1 MFTHLHLHTEYSLL
15 DGLSRIPMLMDRASE
30 LGQEAVGLTDHG
42 VLYGAVQFYK
52 EANARG
58 IKPII
63 GVEAYVARGSRRS
76 REPNDKQPFHL
87 TLLARNEAGYR
98 NLLAAVTKAHLEG
111 YYYRPRMDK
120 EVLEEHHEG
129 IIALSGCTSSEIAR
143 LLTEGRFEDAVKA
156 ARWYQEVFGDF
167 FIEVQ
172 EHGIEEGKE
181 LNRKLVE
188 LARETGLPLVATND
202 VHYVRQEDAPFQDI
216 LLCIGTNSS
225 VLDDKRLRMAGEPA
239 CYYLKPEEE
248 MRALFPEL
256 PEACD
261 NTWRIAEMC
270 DLSLSAMGG
279 EHLHLPK
286 AEVPPG
292 TTAEEHLADLCRQGL
307 ARLYP
312 SPASDGSGQ
321 APSTGSGQARSAAE
335 DPRNRLEYEL
345 EVVRQTGFADYIL
358 VVNDFAQYAHD
369 RGIRMAIR
377 GSAAASIILYCLG
390 VTEIDPL
397 EHRLVFE
404 RFLNV
409 ERREMP
415 DVDID
420 FAEDR
425 RDEMI
430 RYAAEKYGRD
440 RVAQIITF
448 GTLGARASLRD
459 VGRALGMTYADV
471 DRVVRLV
478 PTMPPSFG
486 VMTIEKALEEGPEL
500 RQIYEDDAKIGEL
513 IDTAR
518 ALEGVA
524 RHASTHAA
532 GVVIAP
538 EPLLSFLP
546 LQRPSSGDEAA
557 LPTTQYAMND
567 VADLGLLKMDF
578 LGLTNLTILGLAV
591 EVIRETCGEEI
602 HLSKLPDGDPR
613 TYEMLSAG
621 DTFGVFQLESGGMR
635 RAVQELRP
643 TSIKDLAAL
652 VALYRPGPMQH
663 IPTYIH
669 GKHGLDPIAY
679 PHPDLAEILDETY
692 GVIVYQDQVLHI
704 AQKFAGYT
712 LGQADIMRKAMGK
725 KKREMMSGEEQH
737 FLDGAVAKGYSP
749 QEAQQIYDLIEP
761 FAGYA
766 FNKAHAVSYATIAYQ
781 TAYLKA
787 NYPEEYMTA
796 VLRMAGNHPAGAAQ
810 RVAEAYAEC
819 RRRGIVVLPPD
830 VNHGGVNFRL
840 EAQDD
845 GPAGGGHGARAI
857 RFGLAN
863 IKNVGEGMVQGII
876 EARDEGGPF
885 DSVDDFFARVNHR
898 HLNKRA
904 LESMTKA
911 GAFDALCSRNAL
923 LTGLDRA
930 IATAQRSQRQ
940 REAGQG
946 SLFDLLGEDAK
957 PSLGGLHL
965 DDAETPQAQRL
976 AWEKELLGVYVSEHP
991 FARAAKALEPHLSC
1005 RLAEVSADVAGRE
1018 VVLGGTVIATRSLTT
1033 RDGRPFLAA
1042 TIEDETGASREIT
1055 IWPDTYEGTREM
1067 WQVGTPVV
1075 ATVRVRTRD
1084 ERLQLGVQKA
1094 VAYVEGEF
1102 DPAALAVPR
1111 GNGNGNRRRNH
1122 EQGAGRNA
1130 NHVADNGP
1138 QALRIVLEETDDH
1151 EGDEERLRSL
1161 VNALR
1166 EYEGEGAVHLSIQQ
1180 RDGEQVD
1187 MELPRARYCPE
1198 LEHRLGEIVGP
1209 WGRVG
1214 A

>member
-15 DGLSRIPMLMDRASE
+15 DGLSRIPLLMDRAQE

-42 VLYGAVQFYK
+42 VLYGAIQFYK
-52 EANARG
+52 EAKARG

-63 GVEAYVARGSRRS
+63 GIEAYVARGSRHS
-76 REPNDKQPFHL
+76 KEPTDKQPYHM
-87 TLLARNEAGYR
+87 TLLAKNEAGYR

-111 YYYRPRMDK
+111 YYYRPRMDR

-129 IIALSGCTSSEIAR
+129 IIALSGCNSGEVAR
-143 LLTEGRFEDAVKA
+143 LLEADRFEDAVAA
-156 ARWYQEVFGDF
+156 ARWYKDVFGDF
-167 FIEVQ
+167 YIELQ

-188 LARETGLPLVATND
+188 LSRETGLPLVATND
-202 VHYVRQEDAPFQDI
+202 VHYVNRGDSPFQDI

-225 VLDDKRLRMAGEPA
+225 VMDEKRLKMAGESDS
-239 CYYLKPEEE
+239 YYLKPEEE

-270 DLSLSAMGG
+270 DLSLEFGR
-279 EHLHLPK
+279 LHLPK

-292 TTAEEHLADLCRQGL
+292 TSAEEHLAALCHEGL
-307 ARLYP
+307 RRLY
-312 SPASDGSGQ
+312 
-321 APSTGSGQARSAAE
+321 
-335 DPRNRLEYEL
+335 DPGTEEPRVRLEYEL
-345 EVVRQTGFADYIL
+345 DVVRQTGFADYIL
-358 VVNDFAQYAHD
+358 VVNDFAQHA
-369 RGIRMAIR
+369 RRLGVRMAIR

-430 RYAAEKYGRD
+430 RYAAEKYGHD

-448 GTLGARASLRD
+448 GTLGAKASIRD

-471 DRVVRLV
+471 DHVARLV
-478 PTMPPSFG
+478 PAMPASFG
-486 VMTIEKALEEGPEL
+486 LMTIDKALEEGAEL
-500 RQIYEDDAKIGEL
+500 REAYEDARIREL

-538 EPLLSFLP
+538 EPLANFLP
-546 LQRPSSGDEAA
+546 LQRPSSGDENS

-567 VADLGLLKMDF
+567 VAELGLLKMDF

-591 EVIRETCGEEI
+591 EVVRDVHGVEI
-602 HLSKLPDGDPR
+602 DLSKLPDGDAK

-643 TSIKDLAAL
+643 NSIKDLAAL

-663 IPTYIH
+663 IATYIRA
-669 GKHGLDPIAY
+669 KHGLEAIAY
-679 PHPDLAEILDETY
+679 PHADLAELLDETY

-725 KKREMMSGEEQH
+725 KIKEMMSGEEQR
-737 FLDGAVAKGYSP
+737 FLEGAVERGYSRKL
-749 QEAQQIYDLIEP
+749 AQQIYDLIEP

-766 FNKAHAVSYATIAYQ
+766 FNKAHAVSYGTIAYQ

-796 VLRMAGNHPAGAAQ
+796 VLIMAGNHASGAAQ

-819 RRRGIVVLPPD
+819 RRRGIDILPPD
-830 VNHGGVNFRL
+830 VNRSGVNFQL
-840 EAQDD
+840 EPQPE
-845 GPAGGGHGARAI
+845 GTRAI

-863 IKNVGEGMVQGII
+863 IKNVGEGVVEGII
-876 EARDEGGPF
+876 EGRAEKPF
-885 DSVDDFFARVNHR
+885 ATIEDFFARVNHR

-904 LESMTKA
+904 LESMAKA
-911 GAFDALCSRNAL
+911 GAFDSLCGGARGGL
-923 LTGLDRA
+923 LASLDRA
-930 IATAQRSQRQ
+930 IALAQRTQRQ

-946 SLFDLLGEDAK
+946 SLFDLMGEEAK
-957 PSLGGLHL
+957 PSLGELRL
-965 DDAETPQAQRL
+965 SDAETPQSERL

-991 FARAAKALEPHLSC
+991 FARAAQALGTHLSC
-1005 RLAEVSADVAGRE
+1005 RLAEVSAEMAGRE
-1018 VVLGGTVIATRSLTT
+1018 VVLGGTVVATRSLST
-1033 RDGRPFLAA
+1033 RAGKAFLAA
-1042 TIEDETGASREIT
+1042 TIEDETGGSLELT
-1055 IWPDTYEGTREM
+1055 VWPDTYEQTRDVWQEGTA
-1067 WQVGTPVV
+1067 VV
-1075 ATVRVRTRD
+1075 AAVRVRAKD
-1084 ERLQLGVQKA
+1084 ERLTVGVQKA

-1102 DPAALAVPR
+1102 EPSLLAVPP
-1111 GNGNGNRRRNH
+1111 GNGNGGWRQYNGRAGNGG
-1122 EQGAGRNA
+1122 GAGGAPGNRKQETGPLSTP
-1130 NHVADNGP
+1130 VATAS
-1138 QALRIVLEETDDH
+1138 ALRIVLEETDDH
-1151 EGDEERLRSL
+1151 EGDQERLRGL
-1161 VNALR
+1161 VNALQ
-1166 EYEGEGAVHLSIQQ
+1166 EYAGEELVQLSIRQ
-1180 RDGEQVD
+1180 RDGEEVQL
-1187 MELPRARYCPE
+1187 ELPRARYCPE
-1198 LEHRLGEIVGP
+1198 LTRALSDIVGP
-1209 WGRVG
+1209 WGTVG
-1214 A
+1214 V

>member
-15 DGLSRIPMLMDRASE
+15 DGLSRIPLLMDRAQE
-30 LGQEAVGLTDHG
+30 VGQEAIALTDHG

-52 EANARG
+52 EAKARR

-63 GVEAYVARGSRRS
+63 GVEAYVARGSRHS
-76 REPNDKQPFHL
+76 KEPNDKPYHM
-87 TLLARNEAGYR
+87 TLLAKNETGYR

-111 YYYRPRMDK
+111 HYYRPRMDK
-120 EVLEEHHEG
+120 QVLEEHHEG
-129 IIALSGCTSSEIAR
+129 IIALSGCNSGEVQR
-143 LLTEGRFEDAVKA
+143 LLEQDRVADAVKA
-156 ARWYQEVFGDF
+156 ANWYREVFGDYF
-167 FIEVQ
+167 LEVQ
-172 EHGIEEGKE
+172 EHGIEGGAEM
-181 LNRKLVE
+181 NRKLVE

-202 VHYVRQEDAPFQDI
+202 VHYVRPEDAPFQDI

-225 VLDDKRLRMAGEPA
+225 VSDEKRLRMAGESA
-239 CYYLKPEEE
+239 SYCLKSEEE
-248 MRALFPEL
+248 MRARFREL

-270 DLSLSAMGG
+270 DLSLEFGR
-279 EHLHLPK
+279 LHLPK
-286 AEVPPG
+286 ADVPG
-292 TTAEEHLADLCRQGL
+292 GLTAEQHLAGFCREGL

-312 SPASDGSGQ
+312 D
-321 APSTGSGQARSAAE
+321 APE
-335 DPRNRLEYEL
+335 DALVRLDYEL
-345 EVVRQTGFADYIL
+345 DVVRETGFADYIL
-358 VVNDFAQYAHD
+358 VVNDFAREARR
-369 RGIRMAIR
+369 RGIGMAIR

-430 RYAAEKYGRD
+430 RYAAEKYGHD

-478 PTMPPSFG
+478 PNLPASFG
-486 VMTIEKALEEGPEL
+486 VMTIERALEEGPDL
-500 RQIYEDDAKIGEL
+500 REAYEDAQIRNL
-513 IDTAR
+513 VDTAR

-538 EPLLSFLP
+538 EPLVNFLP
-546 LQRPSSGDEAA
+546 LQRPSSGDQNA
-557 LPTTQYAMND
+557 LPTTQFAMND

-591 EVIRETCGEEI
+591 EVVRDAHGVEI
-602 HLSKLPDGDPR
+602 DLSSLPDGDQK
-613 TYEMLSAG
+613 TYQMLASG

-635 RAVQELRP
+635 RAVQDLRP

-663 IPTYIH
+663 IPTYIAA
-669 GKHGLDPIAY
+669 KHDPKLIAY
-679 PHPDLAEILDETY
+679 PHPDLADILDETY

-704 AQKFAGYT
+704 ARQFAGYS

-725 KKREMMSGEEQH
+725 KKREMMSGEEQR
-737 FLDGAVAKGYSP
+737 FLEGARANGYSP
-749 QEAQQIYDLIEP
+749 QLAQQIYNLIEP

-766 FNKAHAVSYATIAYQ
+766 FNKAHAVSYGTIAYQ

-796 VLRMAGNHPAGAAQ
+796 VLIMAGNHPAGAAQ

-819 RRRGIVVLPPD
+819 RRRGIDILAPD
-830 VNHGGVNFRL
+830 VNRSGVNFRL
-840 EAQDD
+840 EPREE
-845 GPAGGGHGARAI
+845 GRAI

-863 IKNVGEGMVQGII
+863 IKNVGEGVVEGII
-876 EARDEGGPF
+876 EGREKGGEF
-885 DSVDDFFARVNHR
+885 AGLDDFFARVNHR

-904 LESMTKA
+904 LESMAKA
-911 GAFDALCSRNAL
+911 GAFDSLCSRGAL
-923 LTGLDRA
+923 LGELDRA
-930 IATAQRSQRQ
+930 IAMAQRSQRQ

-946 SLFDLLGEDAK
+946 SLFDMLGEEER
-957 PSLGGLHL
+957 PSMAGLQL
-965 DDAETPQAQRL
+965 SEVETPQSQRL

-991 FARAAKALEPHLSC
+991 FAGAAKALESHLTC
-1005 RLAEVSADVAGRE
+1005 RLAEVSPELGGKT
-1018 VVLGGTVIATRSLTT
+1018 VVLGGVVVYTRSLST

-1042 TIEDETGASREIT
+1042 TLEDETGGTLEVT
-1055 IWPDTYEGTREM
+1055 VWPDTYEETREM
-1067 WQVGTPVV
+1067 WDVGTPVV
-1075 ATVRVRTRD
+1075 ASVRVRNRD
-1084 ERLQLGVQKA
+1084 DRLQLAVQKA
-1094 VAYVEGEF
+1094 VVYAEGEF
-1102 DPAALAVPR
+1102 DPAMLAAAPR
-1111 GNGNGNRRRNH
+1111 GNGGNGGNGTRNG
-1122 EQGAGRNA
+1122 EQGTRLHTAPAGR
-1130 NHVADNGP
+1130 
-1138 QALRIVLEETDDH
+1138 QALRVVLEETDDR
-1151 EGDEERLRSL
+1151 EGDQERLRSL
-1161 VNALR
+1161 VNALQ
-1166 EYEGEGAVHLSIQQ
+1166 EYAGEGLVQLSIRQ
-1180 RDGEQVD
+1180 RDGEEVE

-1198 LEHRLGEIVGP
+1198 LTQRLGEIVGA
-1209 WGRVG
+1209 WGSVVT
-1214 A
+1214 

>member
-15 DGLSRIPMLMDRASE
+15 DGLSRIPLLMDRAQE

-42 VLYGAVQFYK
+42 VLYGAIQFYK
-52 EANARG
+52 EAKARG

-63 GVEAYVARGSRRS
+63 GVEAYIARGSRHS
-76 REPNDKQPFHL
+76 KEPNDPSTGLRTGKQPYHM
-87 TLLARNEAGYR
+87 TLLAKNEAGYR

-111 YYYRPRMDK
+111 YYYRPRMDR

-129 IIALSGCTSSEIAR
+129 IIALSGCNSGEIAR
-143 LLTEGRFEDAVKA
+143 LLEQDRFQDAVAA
-156 ARWYQEVFGDF
+156 ARWYKDVFGDF
-167 FIEVQ
+167 YIELQ
-172 EHGIEEGKE
+172 EHGIEEGKG

-188 LARETGLPLVATND
+188 LSRETGLPLVATND
-202 VHYVRQEDAPFQDI
+202 VHYVNREDAPFQDI

-225 VLDDKRLRMAGEPA
+225 VLDEKRLRMAGESDS
-239 CYYLKPEEE
+239 YYLKPEEE
-248 MRALFPEL
+248 MRTLFPEL

-270 DLSLSAMGG
+270 DLSLEFGR
-279 EHLHLPK
+279 LHLPK

-292 TTAEEHLADLCRQGL
+292 LTAEEHLAALCRDGL

-312 SPASDGSGQ
+312 S
-321 APSTGSGQARSAAE
+321 TGSGQVRADAE
-335 DPRNRLEYEL
+335 EPRNRLEYEL
-345 EVVRQTGFADYIL
+345 DVVRQTGFADYIL
-358 VVNDFAQYAHD
+358 VVNDFAQHA
-369 RGIRMAIR
+369 RRLGIRMAIR

-390 VTEIDPL
+390 VTEIEPL

-430 RYAAEKYGRD
+430 RYAAEKYGHD

-448 GTLGARASLRD
+448 GTLGAKASIRD

-471 DRVVRLV
+471 DRVARAV
-478 PTMPPSFG
+478 PTMPASFG
-486 VMTIEKALEEGPEL
+486 LMTIERALEEGPDLREL
-500 RQIYEDDAKIGEL
+500 YGDPQYRKL
-513 IDTAR
+513 LDTAQ

-538 EPLLSFLP
+538 EPLANFLP
-546 LQRPSSGDEAA
+546 LQRPSSGDEQS

-567 VADLGLLKMDF
+567 VAELGLLKMDF

-591 EVIRETCGEEI
+591 EVVRDVHGVEI
-602 HLSKLPDGDPR
+602 DLSKLPDGDAK

-643 TSIKDLAAL
+643 NSVKDLAAL

-663 IPTYIH
+663 IATYIRA
-669 GKHGLDPIAY
+669 KDGLEETAY
-679 PHPDLAEILDETY
+679 PHADLAGILDETY

-725 KKREMMSGEEQH
+725 KKKEMMSGEEQR
-737 FLDGAVAKGYSP
+737 FLEGAVARGYSR
-749 QEAQQIYDLIEP
+749 ELAQQIYDLIEP

-796 VLRMAGNHPAGAAQ
+796 VLIMAGNHASGAAQ

-819 RRRGIVVLPPD
+819 RRRGIDILPPD
-830 VNHGGVNFRL
+830 VNRSGVNFQL
-840 EAQDD
+840 EPQADPD
-845 GPAGGGHGARAI
+845 GQAGRRAI

-863 IKNVGEGMVQGII
+863 IKNVGEGVVEGII
-876 EARDEGGPF
+876 EARTDGKPF
-885 DSVDDFFARVNHR
+885 ASVEDFFARVNHR

-904 LESMTKA
+904 LESMVKA
-911 GAFDALCSRNAL
+911 GAFDSLCASARGGL
-923 LTGLDRA
+923 LASLDRA
-930 IATAQRSQRQ
+930 IALAQRTQRQ

-946 SLFDLLGEDAK
+946 SLFDLMGEEAK
-957 PSLGGLHL
+957 PSLGELRL
-965 DDAETPQAQRL
+965 DDADTPQ
-976 AWEKELLGVYVSEHP
+976 
-991 FARAAKALEPHLSC
+991 
-1005 RLAEVSADVAGRE
+1005 
-1018 VVLGGTVIATRSLTT
+1018 
-1033 RDGRPFLAA
+1033 
-1042 TIEDETGASREIT
+1042 
-1055 IWPDTYEGTREM
+1055 
-1067 WQVGTPVV
+1067 
-1075 ATVRVRTRD
+1075 
-1084 ERLQLGVQKA
+1084 
-1094 VAYVEGEF
+1094 
-1102 DPAALAVPR
+1102 
-1111 GNGNGNRRRNH
+1111 
-1122 EQGAGRNA
+1122 
-1130 NHVADNGP
+1130 
-1138 QALRIVLEETDDH
+1138 
-1151 EGDEERLRSL
+1151 
-1161 VNALR
+1161 
-1166 EYEGEGAVHLSIQQ
+1166 
-1180 RDGEQVD
+1180 
-1187 MELPRARYCPE
+1187 
-1198 LEHRLGEIVGP
+1198 
-1209 WGRVG
+1209 
-1214 A
+1214 

>member
-15 DGLSRIPMLMDRASE
+15 DGLSRIPVLMERAGE
-30 LGQEAVGLTDHG
+30 LGQEAVALTDHG

-52 EANARG
+52 EAKARG
-58 IKPII
+58 VKPIV

-87 TLLARNEAGYR
+87 TLLARNDTGYR

-129 IIALSGCTSSEIAR
+129 VIALSGCTSGEIAR
-143 LLTEGRFEDAVKA
+143 LLTDGRFEDAVKA

-202 VHYVRQEDAPFQDI
+202 VHYVRHEDAPFQDI

-239 CYYLKPEEE
+239 CYYLRPEEE

-270 DLSLSAMGG
+270 DSSLSAMEGG
-279 EHLHLPK
+279 DLHLPK

-292 TTAEEHLADLCRQGL
+292 TTAEEHLADLCREGL
-307 ARLYP
+307 ARLYG
-312 SPASDGSGQ
+312 AD
-321 APSTGSGQARSAAE
+321 AE
-335 DPRNRLEYEL
+335 DPRIRLEYEL
-345 EVVRQTGFADYIL
+345 DVVRQTGFADYIL
-358 VVNDFAQYAHD
+358 VVNDFARQARSRD
-369 RGIRMAIR
+369 IRMAIR

-430 RYAAEKYGRD
+430 RYAAEKYGHD

-500 RQIYEDDAKIGEL
+500 RQIYEDDAQIGKL

-538 EPLLSFLP
+538 EPLVNFVP
-546 LQRPSSGDEAA
+546 LQRPSSGDEQA

-591 EVIRETCGEEI
+591 GVIRETCGEEI
-602 HLSKLPDGDPR
+602 DLSKLPDGDAR

-663 IPTYIH
+663 IPTYIRA
-669 GKHGLDPIAY
+669 KHGLEPIAY

-810 RVAEAYAEC
+810 RVAESYAEC
-819 RRRGIVVLPPD
+819 RRRGITVLPPD
-830 VNHGGVNFRL
+830 VNHSGVNFRL
-840 EAQDD
+840 EAQED
-845 GPAGGGHGARAI
+845 GGRAI
-857 RFGLAN
+857 RFGMSN
-863 IKNVGEGMVQGII
+863 IKNVGEGMVQGVI
-876 EARDEGGPF
+876 EARQDGGF
-885 DSVDDFFARVNHR
+885 GSVDEFFERVNYR

-904 LESMTKA
+904 LESMAKA
-911 GAFDALCSRNAL
+911 GAFDTLCSRNAL
-923 LTGLDRA
+923 LASLDRA
-930 IATAQRSQRQ
+930 IANAQHSQRQ

-946 SLFDLLGEDAK
+946 SLFDLLGEEAK
-957 PSLGGLHL
+957 PSLASLPL
-965 DDAETPQAQRL
+965 DDSETPQSQRL
-976 AWEKELLGVYVSEHP
+976 AWEKELLGVYMSEHP

-1005 RLAEVSADVAGRE
+1005 RLAEVSADLAGRD
-1018 VVLGGTVIATRSLTT
+1018 VVLGGTVISTRSLTT

-1042 TIEDETGASREIT
+1042 TIEDETGASLEIT
-1055 IWPDTYEGTREM
+1055 VWPDTYESTREM
-1067 WQVGTPVV
+1067 WEAGTSVV
-1075 ATVRVRTRD
+1075 VTVRVRTRD
-1084 ERLQLGVQKA
+1084 ERLQLGVQRA

-1102 DPAALAVPR
+1102 DPASLAAPN
-1111 GNGNGNRRRNH
+1111 GNGNGNGRGRRPYPTPNN
-1122 EQGAGRNA
+1122 EPPSP
-1130 NHVADNGP
+1130 GP
-1138 QALRIVLEETDDH
+1138 QSLWIVLEETDDR
-1151 EGDEERLRSL
+1151 EGDEERLQSL

-1166 EYEGEGAVHLSIQQ
+1166 EYQGEEAVHLSIQQ

-1198 LEHRLGEIVGP
+1198 LEQRLGQIIGP
-1209 WGRVG
+1209 WGSVG

>member
-15 DGLSRIPMLMDRASE
+15 DGLSRIPLVMDRAQE
-30 LGQEAVGLTDHG
+30 LGQEAVALTDHG
-42 VLYGAVQFYK
+42 VLYGSVQFYR
-52 EANARG
+52 EARARG

-63 GVEAYVARGSRRS
+63 GVEAYVARNSRHS
-76 REPNDKQPFHL
+76 REPNDKQLFHL
-87 TLLARNEAGYR
+87 TLLARNETGYR

-129 IIALSGCTSSEIAR
+129 IIALSGCTSGEIAR
-143 LLTEGRFEDAVKA
+143 LLTEGRTEEAVKA
-156 ARWYQEVFGDF
+156 ARWYQELFGDF

-172 EHGIEEGKE
+172 DHGIEEGKE

-188 LARETGLPLVATND
+188 LARDTGLPLVATND
-202 VHYVRQEDAPFQDI
+202 VHYVRKEDYPFQDI

-225 VLDDKRLRMAGEPA
+225 VLDDKRLRMAGEPDS
-239 CYYLKPEEE
+239 YYLRPEEE

-270 DLSLSAMGG
+270 DLSLEFGN
-279 EHLHLPK
+279 LRLPK

-312 SPASDGSGQ
+312 EG
-321 APSTGSGQARSAAE
+321 AE
-335 DPRNRLEYEL
+335 EPRTRLEYEL
-345 EVVRQTGFADYIL
+345 DVVRQTGFTDYIL
-358 VVNDFAQYAHD
+358 VVNDFAQQAHS

-430 RYAAEKYGRD
+430 RYAAEKYGHD

-486 VMTIEKALEEGPEL
+486 VMTIDRALQEGAEL
-500 RQIYEDDAKIGEL
+500 RQIYEEDAKIGEL
-513 IDTAR
+513 VDTAR

-538 EPLLSFLP
+538 EPLVNFVP

-557 LPTTQYAMND
+557 LPTTQFAMND
-567 VADLGLLKMDF
+567 VARLGLLKMDF

-591 EVIRETCGEEI
+591 KVIRETCGEEVR
-602 HLSKLPDGDPR
+602 LSKLPDGDPR

-635 RAVQELRP
+635 RAVQELHP

-652 VALYRPGPMQH
+652 VALYRPGPIQH
-663 IPTYIH
+663 IPTYIRA
-669 GKHGLDPIAY
+669 KHGLDPIRY
-679 PHPDLAEILDETY
+679 PHQDVAEILDETY

-704 AQKFAGYT
+704 AQKFAGYS

-725 KKREMMSGEEQH
+725 KRKEMMSGEEQR
-737 FLDGAVAKGYSP
+737 FLDGAVAKGYSS
-749 QEAQQIYDLIEP
+749 QQAQQIYDLIEP

-796 VLRMAGNHPAGAAQ
+796 VLIMASNHPAGAAQ

-819 RRRGIVVLPPD
+819 RRRGIDILPPD
-830 VNHGGVNFRL
+830 VNHSDVNFSL
-840 EAQDD
+840 EARDD
-845 GPAGGGHGARAI
+845 GRTI

-863 IKNVGEGMVQGII
+863 VKNVGEGMVQGII
-876 EARDEGGPF
+876 EAREEGGPF
-885 DSVDDFFARVNHR
+885 PSVDEFFARVNYR

-911 GAFDALCSRNAL
+911 GAFDALCSRNGL
-923 LTGLDRA
+923 LASLDRA
-930 IATAQRSQRQ
+930 IANAQRSQRQ

-957 PSLGGLHL
+957 PSLGGLQL
-965 DDAETPQAQRL
+965 RDAETPQSQRL

-991 FARAAKALEPHLSC
+991 FARAAQALEPHLSC
-1005 RLAEVSADVAGRE
+1005 RLAEVSADLAGRE
-1018 VVLGGTVIATRSLTT
+1018 VVLGGTVVATRSLMT

-1042 TIEDETGASREIT
+1042 TIEDETGASLEIT
-1055 IWPDTYEGTREM
+1055 VWPDTYEGTREM
-1067 WQVGTPVV
+1067 WEVGTPVV

-1084 ERLQLGVQKA
+1084 ERLQLGVQKV

-1111 GNGNGNRRRNH
+1111 GNGNGNRRRS
-1122 EQGAGRNA
+1122 RNQDTTPNG
-1130 NHVADNGP
+1130 NHVPNNGP
-1138 QALRIVLEETDDH
+1138 PSPPGERLRIVLEETDDR

-1166 EYEGEGAVHLSIQQ
+1166 DYEGEGAVHLSIQQ

-1198 LEHRLGEIVGP
+1198 LEYRLGEIIGP
-1209 WGRVG
+1209 WGTVG
-1214 A
+1214 V

>member
-15 DGLSRIPMLMDRASE
+15 DGLSRIPLLMDRACE
-30 LGQEAVGLTDHG
+30 LGQEAIALTDHG

-52 EANARG
+52 EATARG

-63 GVEAYVARGSRRS
+63 GVEAYIARESRHS
-76 REPNDKQPFHL
+76 RQPNDKQPHHM
-87 TLLARNEAGYR
+87 TLLARNETGYR

-129 IIALSGCTSSEIAR
+129 IIALSGCSSGEIAR
-143 LLTEGRFEDAVKA
+143 LLTDGRFEDAVKA
-156 ARWYQEVFGDF
+156 ARWCQEVFGDF

-172 EHGIEEGKE
+172 EHGIEEAKE

-202 VHYVRQEDAPFQDI
+202 IHYVRQEDAQFQDI

-225 VLDDKRLRMAGEPA
+225 VLDDKRLRMAGERDS
-239 CYYLKPEEE
+239 YYLKPEEE
-248 MRALFPEL
+248 MRALFPEI

-261 NTWRIAEMC
+261 NTWRIADMC
-270 DLSLSAMGG
+270 DLSLEFGQ
-279 EHLHLPK
+279 LHLPK

-292 TTAEEHLADLCRQGL
+292 ASAEEHLAELCRQGL
-307 ARLYP
+307 ARAYP
-312 SPASDGSGQ
+312 DGSEE
-321 APSTGSGQARSAAE
+321 A
-335 DPRNRLEYEL
+335 RNRLEYEL

-358 VVNDFAQYAHD
+358 VVNDFAQHARA
-369 RGIRMAIR
+369 RGIGMAIR

-397 EHRLVFE
+397 EHGLVFE

-430 RYAAEKYGRD
+430 RYAADKYGHD

-459 VGRALGMTYADV
+459 VGRALGMTYADA

-478 PTMPPSFG
+478 PTMPASFG
-486 VMTIEKALEEGPEL
+486 VMTIDRAIEESPEL
-500 RQIYEDDAKIGEL
+500 RQAYEADAQIRKL
-513 IDTAR
+513 IDTSR

-538 EPLLSFLP
+538 EPLVDFLP
-546 LQRPSSGDEAA
+546 LQRPSSGDEQT

-591 EVIRETCGEEI
+591 EVIRETRGLEI
-602 HLSKLPDGDPR
+602 DLSKLPDGDPR
-613 TYEMLSAG
+613 TYEMLAAG

-635 RAVQELRP
+635 RAVQDLRP

-663 IPTYIH
+663 IPTYIRA
-669 GKHGLDPIAY
+669 KHGLDPIAY

-692 GVIVYQDQVLHI
+692 GVIVYQDQVLHV
-704 AQKFAGYT
+704 ARKFAGYT

-725 KKREMMSGEEQH
+725 KRREMMSGEEQR
-737 FLDGAVAKGYSP
+737 FLEGAVARGYSP
-749 QEAQQIYDLIEP
+749 QLAQQIYDLIEP

-796 VLRMAGNHPAGAAQ
+796 VLIMAGNHPAGAAQ

-819 RRRGIVVLPPD
+819 RRRGIDILPPH
-830 VNHGGVNFRL
+830 VNRSAVNFRL

-845 GPAGGGHGARAI
+845 GRRAI

-863 IKNVGEGMVQGII
+863 IKNVGEGVVQGII
-876 EARDEGGPF
+876 EAREDGKPF
-885 DSVDDFFARVNHR
+885 ASVDDFFGRVHHR

-904 LESMTKA
+904 LESMIKA
-911 GAFDALCSRNAL
+911 GAFDALCSRQSL
-923 LTGLDRA
+923 LAGLDRA
-930 IATAQRSQRQ
+930 IATAQRNQRQ

-946 SLFDLLGEDAK
+946 SLFDLLGEEAK
-957 PSLGGLHL
+957 PSLSGLAL
-965 DDAETPQAQRL
+965 EDAETPQSQRL

-991 FARAAKALEPHLSC
+991 FARAARALEPHLSC
-1005 RLAEVSADVAGRE
+1005 RLAEVSADMSRRD
-1018 VVLGGTVIATRSLTT
+1018 VVLGGTVIATRSLMT

-1055 IWPDTYEGTREM
+1055 VWPDTYEGTREV
-1067 WQVGTPVV
+1067 WRVGTPVV
-1075 ATVRVRTRD
+1075 ATVRVRSRD

-1102 DPAALAVPR
+1102 DPASLAVPR
-1111 GNGNGNRRRNH
+1111 RNGNGARSR
-1122 EQGAGRNA
+1122 EQGTRPNA
-1130 NHVADNGP
+1130 RRLDNGP

-1161 VNALR
+1161 VNALQ
-1166 EYEGEGAVHLSIQQ
+1166 EYEGERAVHLSIRQ

-1198 LEHRLGEIVGP
+1198 LERALSDIVGP
-1209 WGRVG
+1209 WGHVG

>member
-15 DGLSRIPMLMDRASE
+15 DGLSRIPLLMDRAQE
-30 LGQEAVGLTDHG
+30 LGQEAIALTDHG
-42 VLYGAVQFYK
+42 VLYGAIQFYK
-52 EANARG
+52 EAKARG

-63 GVEAYVARGSRRS
+63 GVEAYIARGSRHS
-76 REPNDKQPFHL
+76 REPNDKQPFHM
-87 TLLARNEAGYR
+87 TLLAKNEAGYR

-111 YYYRPRMDK
+111 HYYRPRMDK
-120 EVLEEHHEG
+120 ELLEEHHEG
-129 IIALSGCTSSEIAR
+129 IIALSGCNSSEIAR

-156 ARWYQEVFGDF
+156 ARWYKEVFGDF

-181 LNRKLVE
+181 LNRELVR
-188 LARETGLPLVATND
+188 LAREAELPLVATND
-202 VHYVRQEDAPFQDI
+202 VHYVRREDSPFQDI

-225 VLDDKRLRMAGEPA
+225 VLDEKRLRMAGDSDSY
-239 CYYLKPEEE
+239 CLKAEEE

-270 DLSLSAMGG
+270 DLTLTAIG
-279 EHLHLPK
+279 EGRLRLPK
-286 AEVPPG
+286 AEVPEG
-292 TTAEEHLADLCRQGL
+292 ITAEGHLAALCQEGL
-307 ARLYP
+307 ARLYRDDAEE
-312 SPASDGSGQ
+312 AS
-321 APSTGSGQARSAAE
+321 T
-335 DPRNRLEYEL
+335 RLEYEL
-345 EVVRQTGFADYIL
+345 EVVGQTGFADYIL
-358 VVNDFAQYAHD
+358 VVNDFAQYA
-369 RGIRMAIR
+369 RQKEIRMAIR

-448 GTLGARASLRD
+448 GTLGAKASIRD
-459 VGRALGMTYADV
+459 VGRALGMTYTDV
-471 DRVVRLV
+471 DRVARLV
-478 PTMPPSFG
+478 PTMPASFG
-486 VMTIEKALEEGPEL
+486 VMTIDKALEEGPEL
-500 RQIYEDDAKIGEL
+500 REAYGDEQIRKL

-538 EPLLSFLP
+538 EPLVNFLP
-546 LQRPSSGDEAA
+546 LQRPSSGNEEA
-557 LPTTQYAMND
+557 LPTTQYAMNE
-567 VADLGLLKMDF
+567 VAELGLLKMDF
-578 LGLTNLTILGLAV
+578 LGLTNLTILDLAV
-591 EVIRETCGEEI
+591 DVVRDTHGAEVD
-602 HLSKLPDGDPR
+602 LSTLPDGDVK
-613 TYEMLSAG
+613 TYEMLSSG

-643 TSIKDLAAL
+643 SSIKDLAAL

-663 IPTYIH
+663 ISTYIRA
-669 GKHGLDPIAY
+669 KHGEESIRY
-679 PHPDLAEILDETY
+679 PHPDLADALDETY

-712 LGQADIMRKAMGK
+712 LGQADVMRKAMGK
-725 KKREMMSGEEQH
+725 KIRSIMRAEEER
-737 FLDGAVAKGYSP
+737 FLEGAAAKGYG
-749 QEAQQIYDLIEP
+749 QTEAKSIFDLIEP

-766 FNKAHAVSYATIAYQ
+766 FNKAHAVSYATLAYQ

-796 VLRMAGNHPAGAAQ
+796 VLIMASNHPAGAAQ
-810 RVAEAYAEC
+810 RVAEAYTEC
-819 RRRGIVVLPPD
+819 RRRGIDILPPD
-830 VNHGGVNFRL
+830 VNRSGVNFRL
-840 EAQDD
+840 EGQEEG
-845 GPAGGGHGARAI
+845 GPAI

-863 IKNVGEGMVQGII
+863 IKNVGEGVVEGII
-876 EARDEGGPF
+876 EAREAEGGF
-885 DSVDDFFARVNHR
+885 ASVEEFFARVNYR

-904 LESMTKA
+904 LESMAKA

-923 LTGLDRA
+923 LGSLDRA
-930 IATAQRSQRQ
+930 ITMAQRSQQQ

-946 SLFDLLGEDAK
+946 SLFDMLGEEEK
-957 PSLGGLHL
+957 PALGFGISAL
-965 DDAETPQAQRL
+965 DGNEEETSSALGRQRL

-991 FARAAKALEPHLSC
+991 FARAAKELEGHLSC
-1005 RLAEVSADVAGRE
+1005 RLGEVSADMAGRE
-1018 VVLGGTVIATRSLTT
+1018 VMLGGVVVSSRSLST
-1033 RDGRPFLAA
+1033 RNGRPFLAA
-1042 TIEDETGASREIT
+1042 TIEDEMGGSLEIT
-1055 IWPDTYEGTREM
+1055 VWPDTYEQTREM
-1067 WQVGTPVV
+1067 WEVGTPVV
-1075 ATVRVRTRD
+1075 VTVRVRSRD
-1084 ERLQLGVQKA
+1084 ADGRSERLQLGVQRA
-1094 VAYVEGEF
+1094 VVYEEGEF
-1102 DPAALAVPR
+1102 DPSTLVVPR
-1111 GNGNGNRRRNH
+1111 GNGKSMGNGKPWPGQRDTGGSPN
-1122 EQGAGRNA
+1122 
-1130 NHVADNGP
+1130 NGP
-1138 QALRIVLEETDDH
+1138 PRLRIVLEETDDH

-1161 VNALR
+1161 VNALQ
-1166 EYEGEGAVHLSIQQ
+1166 EYAGEGLVQLSIRQ
-1180 RDGEQVD
+1180 RDGEEVA

-1198 LEHRLGEIVGP
+1198 LEQRLGEIVGP
-1209 WGRVG
+1209 WGTVG

>member
-15 DGLSRIPMLMDRASE
+15 DGLSRIPLLMDRARE
-30 LGQEAVGLTDHG
+30 LGQEAVALTDHG

-52 EANARG
+52 EAKARG

-63 GVEAYVARGSRRS
+63 GVEAYIARGSRHS
-76 REPNDKQPFHL
+76 REPTDKQPFHM
-87 TLLARNEAGYR
+87 TLLAKNEAGYR
-98 NLLAAVTKAHLEG
+98 NLLVAVTKAHLEG
-111 YYYRPRMDK
+111 HYYRPRMDR
-120 EVLEEHHEG
+120 EVLEEHREG
-129 IIALSGCTSSEIAR
+129 IIALSGCNSSEIAR
-143 LLTEGRFEDAVKA
+143 LLTDGRFQDAVKA
-156 ARWYQEVFGDF
+156 ARWYQEVFSDF

-225 VLDDKRLRMAGEPA
+225 VLDEKRLRMAGESDS
-239 CYYLKPEEE
+239 YYLKSEEE

-270 DLSLSAMGG
+270 DLSLEFGR
-279 EHLHLPK
+279 LHLPK
-286 AEVPPG
+286 AQVPAG
-292 TTAEEHLADLCRQGL
+292 TSAEEHLAALCREGL
-307 ARLYP
+307 ARVYP
-312 SPASDGSGQ
+312 STSSGE
-321 APSTGSGQARSAAE
+321 APSGVEEA
-335 DPRNRLEYEL
+335 PNRLEYEL
-345 EVVRQTGFADYIL
+345 QVVRQTGFADYIL
-358 VVNDFAQYAHD
+358 VVNDFAQYARS

-425 RDEMI
+425 REEMI
-430 RYAAEKYGRD
+430 RYAAEKYGHD

-448 GTLGARASLRD
+448 GTLGARASIRD

-478 PTMPPSFG
+478 PTMPASFG
-486 VMTIEKALEEGPEL
+486 VMTIEKALQEGPEL
-500 RQIYEDDAKIGEL
+500 RQIHEDDAQIRKL

-518 ALEGVA
+518 SLEGVA

-538 EPLLSFLP
+538 EPLVSFLP
-546 LQRPSSGDEAA
+546 LQRPSSGDENA

-591 EVIRETCGEEI
+591 EVIRETRGVEVD
-602 HLSKLPDGDPR
+602 LSKLPDGDPK

-621 DTFGVFQLESGGMR
+621 DTFGVFQLESGGMQ
-635 RAVQELRP
+635 RAVQDLRP

-663 IPTYIH
+663 IPTYIR
-669 GKHGLDPIAY
+669 GKYGRGKISY
-679 PHPDLAEILDETY
+679 PHPDLADILDETY

-712 LGQADIMRKAMGK
+712 LGEADIMRKAMGK
-725 KKREMMSGEEQH
+725 KKREMMSGEEQR
-737 FLDGAVAKGYSP
+737 FLEGAVGKGYRR
-749 QEAQQIYDLIEP
+749 ELAQQIYDLIEP

-766 FNKAHAVSYATIAYQ
+766 FNKAHAVSYATLAYQ

-787 NYPEEYMTA
+787 NYPEECMTA
-796 VLRMAGNHPAGAAQ
+796 VLIMAGNHPSGAAQ

-819 RRRGIVVLPPD
+819 RRRDIDILPPD
-830 VNHGGVNFRL
+830 VNRSGVNFHL
-840 EAQDD
+840 DVQPD
-845 GPAGGGHGARAI
+845 GRRPI
-857 RFGLAN
+857 RFGLAD
-863 IKNVGEGMVQGII
+863 IKNVGEGMVRGII
-876 EARDEGGPF
+876 EAREDGGPF
-885 DSVDDFFARVNHR
+885 AGVDDFFARVNHR

-904 LESMTKA
+904 LESMAKA
-911 GAFDALCSRNAL
+911 GAFDALCPRSAL
-923 LTGLDRA
+923 LASLDRA
-930 IATAQRSQRQ
+930 IALAQRTQRQ
-940 REAGQG
+940 REAGQA
-946 SLFDLLGEDAK
+946 SLFDLLGEEAQ
-957 PSLGGLHL
+957 PSLGGLQL
-965 DDAETPQAQRL
+965 DDAETPQSQRL

-991 FARAAKALEPHLSC
+991 FARVAQALEPHLSC
-1005 RLAEVSADVAGRE
+1005 RLAEVSAEMAGRD
-1018 VVLGGTVIATRSLTT
+1018 VVLGGTVVGIRSLST

-1042 TIEDETGASREIT
+1042 TIEDETGGSLEIT
-1055 IWPDTYEGTREM
+1055 VWPETYEETREL

-1075 ATVRVRTRD
+1075 AAVRVRSRD
-1084 ERLQLGVQKA
+1084 ERLQLSVQKA

-1102 DPAALAVPR
+1102 DAAALTVPR
-1111 GNGNGNRRRNH
+1111 RNGNGAGNPGRAGR
-1122 EQGAGRNA
+1122 EQGANRRSA
-1130 NHVADNGP
+1130 PANGP
-1138 QALRIVLEETDDH
+1138 PSPAGQPLRIVLEETDDH
-1151 EGDEERLRSL
+1151 EGDQERLRSL
-1161 VNALR
+1161 VNALQ
-1166 EYEGEGAVHLSIQQ
+1166 EYAGDGLVQLSIRQ
-1180 RDGEQVD
+1180 RDGERVD
-1187 MELPRARYCPE
+1187 LELPRARYCPE
-1198 LEHRLGEIVGP
+1198 LERRLGEIVGP
-1209 WGRVG
+1209 WGHVTL
-1214 A
+1214 

>member
-1 MFTHLHLHTEYSLL
+1 
-15 DGLSRIPMLMDRASE
+15 MDRAQE
-30 LGQEAVGLTDHG
+30 LGQEAIALTDHG
-42 VLYGAVQFYK
+42 VLYGAIQFYK
-52 EANARG
+52 EAKARG

-63 GVEAYVARGSRRS
+63 GVEAYVARGSRHS
-76 REPNDKQPFHL
+76 REPNDKQPFHM
-87 TLLARNEAGYR
+87 TLLAKNEAGYR

-111 YYYRPRMDK
+111 HYYRPRMDK
-120 EVLEEHHEG
+120 ELLEEHHEG
-129 IIALSGCTSSEIAR
+129 LIALSGCNSSEIAR

-156 ARWYQEVFGDF
+156 ARWYKEVFGDF

-181 LNRKLVE
+181 LNRELVR
-188 LARETGLPLVATND
+188 LAREADLPLVATND
-202 VHYVRQEDAPFQDI
+202 VHYVRHDDSPFQDI

-225 VLDDKRLRMAGEPA
+225 VLDEKRLRMAGDSDSY
-239 CYYLKPEEE
+239 CLKAEEE

-270 DLSLSAMGG
+270 DLTLSAIGG
-279 EHLHLPK
+279 GRLRLPK
-286 AEVPPG
+286 AEVPEG
-292 TTAEEHLADLCRQGL
+292 ITAEGHLAALCQEGL
-307 ARLYP
+307 ARLYQDDAEE
-312 SPASDGSGQ
+312 ASK
-321 APSTGSGQARSAAE
+321 
-335 DPRNRLEYEL
+335 RLGYEL
-345 EVVRQTGFADYIL
+345 DVVGQTGFADYIL
-358 VVNDFAQYAHD
+358 VVNDFAQHA
-369 RGIRMAIR
+369 RQKGIRMAIR

-430 RYAAEKYGRD
+430 RYAAEKYGQD

-448 GTLGARASLRD
+448 GTLGAKASIRD

-471 DRVVRLV
+471 DRVARLV
-478 PTMPPSFG
+478 PTMPASFG
-486 VMTIEKALEEGPEL
+486 VMTIDKALQEGPEL
-500 RQIYEDDAKIGEL
+500 RETYEDAHYRKLVDI
-513 IDTAR
+513 AR

-538 EPLLSFLP
+538 EPLVNFLP
-546 LQRPSSGDEAA
+546 LQRPSSGNEEA
-557 LPTTQYAMND
+557 LPTTQYAMNE
-567 VADLGLLKMDF
+567 VAELGLLKMDF
-578 LGLTNLTILGLAV
+578 LGLTNLTILDLAV
-591 EVIRETCGEEI
+591 DVVRDTHGVEVD
-602 HLSKLPDGDPR
+602 LSNLPDGDAKA
-613 TYEMLSAG
+613 YEMLSSG

-663 IPTYIH
+663 ISTYIRA
-669 GKHGLDPIAY
+669 KHGEESISY
-679 PHPDLAEILDETY
+679 PHPDLADTLDETY

-712 LGQADIMRKAMGK
+712 LGQADVMRKAMGK
-725 KKREMMSGEEQH
+725 KIRSIMRAEEER
-737 FLDGAVAKGYSP
+737 FLEGASAKGYS
-749 QEAQQIYDLIEP
+749 QTEAKSIFDLIEP

-766 FNKAHAVSYATIAYQ
+766 FNKAHAVSYATLAYQ

-796 VLRMAGNHPAGAAQ
+796 VLIMAGNHPSGAAQ

-819 RRRGIVVLPPD
+819 RRRGIDILPPD
-830 VNHGGVNFRL
+830 VNRSGVNFRL
-840 EAQDD
+840 EAQEE
-845 GPAGGGHGARAI
+845 GVQAI
-857 RFGLAN
+857 RFGMAN
-863 IKNVGEGMVQGII
+863 IKNVGEGVVEGII
-876 EARDEGGPF
+876 EAREAEGGF
-885 DSVDDFFARVNHR
+885 ASVEDFFARVNHR

-904 LESMTKA
+904 LESMAKA
-911 GAFDALCSRNAL
+911 GAFDAVCSRNAL
-923 LTGLDRA
+923 LGSLDRA
-930 IATAQRSQRQ
+930 ITMAQRSQRQ

-946 SLFDLLGEDAK
+946 SLFDMLGEEEK
-957 PSLGGLHL
+957 PALGLGISAL
-965 DDAETPQAQRL
+965 DGNEGEPPQSQRL

-991 FARAAKALEPHLSC
+991 FARAATELEAHLSC
-1005 RLAEVSADVAGRE
+1005 RLAEVSAEMAGRE
-1018 VVLGGTVIATRSLTT
+1018 VVLGGVVISSRSLST

-1042 TIEDETGASREIT
+1042 TIEDETGGSLEIT
-1055 IWPDTYEGTREM
+1055 VWPDTYEQTGEM
-1067 WQVGTPVV
+1067 WEVGTPVV

-1084 ERLQLGVQKA
+1084 ERLQLGVQRA
-1094 VAYVEGEF
+1094 VVYEEGEF
-1102 DPAALAVPR
+1102 DPSTLLRAGPASLVVPR
-1111 GNGNGNRRRNH
+1111 GNGKALVGNGRGKG
-1122 EQGAGRNA
+1122 EEGRSPNSA
-1130 NHVADNGP
+1130 PGNGP
-1138 QALRIVLEETDDH
+1138 PRLRIVLEETDDH
-1151 EGDEERLRSL
+1151 EGDQERLRSL
-1161 VNALR
+1161 VNALQ
-1166 EYEGEGAVHLSIQQ
+1166 EYAGDGVVQLSIRQ
-1180 RDGEQVD
+1180 RDGEEVA

-1198 LEHRLGEIVGP
+1198 LEQRLGEIVGP
-1209 WGRVG
+1209 WGTVT